1 MDYLKSGVSS
11 GGDTMKAEVKV
22 WEGIE
27 MMSHKKMER
36 RRELAKLPFEKKIS
50 ILKLLQRTAN
60 QIISTSKRKR
70 HTVWP

>member
-1 MDYLKSGVSS
+1 
-11 GGDTMKAEVKV
+11 MKAEVKV

-27 MMSHKKMER
+27 MMSQKKMER